1 MVLLPGTDVA
11 HPLHNPDSK
20 PEELPLRKLGLAI
33 LAALPLLFPRP
44 ALSAPPEAE
53 PAFGEQVEVNVVNVE
68 VYVTDKDG
76 HRVPGLRR
84 EDFELLEDGRPMD
97 VVNFTAFERHAA
109 PAPAE
114 PGASPAAAIADP
126 MTIVVYVDN
135 ANVSPAHRTRAV
147 RQLREFLTQSL
158 APGDKVM
165 LVSYDLGLKIRLPL
179 TEDRA
184 ALARALEGTEKA
196 AATGGETE
204 RARSQALRDIFQARA
219 TGLADPEPDHRT
231 PCPLD
236 IVQPARSYA
245 EAARGEV
252 LRTIGA
258 LTVLVNSLSGVP
270 GRKAVL
276 HVSDGISIIP
286 GQEVFQ
292 VLAELCGGG
301 SAEPVDRTAQGRA
314 PTGAER
320 RMLNAADEEAGA
332 ALEAT
337 WSQAAQARSYR
348 GTQAPI
354 DAQAYSTAK
363 EWSALAAHASSHRV
377 TLYTLQASGA
387 ETLAAASASG
397 GPAEQILQ
405 TSSIAS
411 IDENNRK
418 GSLSALAADTGGRA
432 VFNANDL
439 RPALASIQEDFG
451 TYYSLG
457 YSPAHSGDGKEHRI
471 EVKVKR
477 PGVQARYRRTYRDKP
492 LLERTVDRTLAVL
505 FYGVEDNPLEIGM
518 EIGDPAPADGGKFAV
533 PVRLRIPLFKVGTE
547 MKAEDYQ
554 ARVRLLVA
562 TRGADG
568 TSSPVRQVQVPIRI
582 PREQAMTALSQYYLY
597 ELTLHLGPGEQRVAV
612 AVRDD
617 MTLLTSFLGRTV
629 QVGGDASS
637 R

>member
-1 MVLLPGTDVA
+1 M
-11 HPLHNPDSK
+11 
-20 PEELPLRKLGLAI
+20 PLRALGFAA
-33 LAALPLLFPRP
+33 LAALPLLFPAP
-44 ALSAPPEAE
+44 AFSAPPAPEAA
-53 PAFGEQVEVNVVNVE
+53 PDFGEQVEVNVVNVE

-76 HRVPGLRR
+76 RRVPGLRR
-84 EDFELLEDGRPMD
+84 EDFELLEDGKPVD
-97 VVNFTAFERHAA
+97 LVNFAAFERHAA
-109 PAPAE
+109 PASKE
-114 PGASPAAAIADP
+114 PGAAPSASPSETAAPAVLADP

-135 ANVSPAHRTRAV
+135 SNVAPAHRSRAV
-147 RQLREFLTQSL
+147 RQLREFLTRSL
-158 APGDKVM
+158 SPGDRVM
-165 LVSYDLGLKIRLPL
+165 VVSYDLGLKIRLPL
-179 TEDRA
+179 TDDRA
-184 ALARALEGTEKA
+184 ALARALEGLETL
-196 AATGGETE
+196 ATAGGEAE
-204 RARSQALRDIFQARA
+204 RARSQTVREIFQIRA
-219 TGLADPEPDHRT
+219 NGLADPDPAHRT

-245 EAARGEV
+245 ETARGEV

-270 GRKAVL
+270 GRKALL
-276 HVSDGISIIP
+276 HVSDGISITP

-301 SAEPVDRTAQGRA
+301 STEPVDRTAQERA
-314 PTGAER
+314 PTAVER
-320 RMLNAADEEAGA
+320 RMLNSGNDEADA
-332 ALEAT
+332 ALET
-337 WSQAAQARSYR
+337 SWNQAAQARSYR
-348 GTQAPI
+348 GTQAPL

-387 ETLAAASASG
+387 ETLAAASAGS

-405 TSSIAS
+405 TSAIAS

-418 GSLSALAADTGGRA
+418 GSLSVLAADTGGRA

-439 RPALASIQEDFG
+439 TSALASIQEDFG

-457 YSPAHSGDGKEHRI
+457 YSPAHSGDGKEHRL
-471 EVKVKR
+471 EVKVKH
-477 PGVQARYRRTYRDKP
+477 PGVQARYRRSYRDKP

-505 FYGVEDNPLEIGM
+505 FYGLEDNPLEVGM
-518 EIGDPAPADGGKFAV
+518 EIGDPTPVEGGKFAV

-547 MKAEDYQ
+547 MKTEDYQ

-568 TSSPVRQVQVPIRI
+568 SSSPVRQVQVPIRI
-582 PREQAMTALSQYYLY
+582 PRDQAMAALAQYYLY
-597 ELTLHLGPGEQRVAV
+597 ELTLHLGSGEQRVAV

-629 QVGGDASS
+629 QVGGGAAS